1 MKKKLA
7 ALGTAVLMLA
17 GAFPAINYASNW
29 ADTDFSFELISEA
42 SSRYAVSINRLKTDD
57 SSVYMKCTSSSRT
70 STNSS
75 EGGYY
80 GTAHGSSRELGGLA
94 DCFSGSK
101 HSETY
106 MFYEGATRYMKNYI
120 NETGHIYANIYCV
133 GAKYLRYMN
142 FKGVWSPDSIQ

>member
-7 ALGTAVLMLA
+7 ALGSAVLMLA

-29 ADTDFSFELISEA
+29 ADTDFSFELISEG

-80 GTAHGSSRELGGLA
+80 GTAHGSSGELGGLT

-101 HSETY
+101 HSKTY
-106 MFYEGATRYMKNYI
+106 FFSAGTERYMTNYI

-133 GAKYLRYMN
+133 GGKYLRYMN

>member
-1 MKKKLA
+1 
-7 ALGTAVLMLA
+7 MLA

-29 ADTDFSFELISEA
+29 ADTDFTFELISEG
-42 SSRYAVSINRLKTDD
+42 SSCYAVQENRLKMDD

-80 GTAHGSSRELGGLA
+80 GTAHGSSDEVGGLL

-106 MFYEGATRYMKNYI
+106 AFSVGTTRYMKNYI
-120 NETGHIYANIYCV
+120 NETGHIYANIRCV
-133 GAKYLRYMN
+133 GGKYLRYMQ
-142 FKGVWSPDSIQ
+142 FKGVWSPDSI